1 MVTPKTIDDLLRL
14 LGEGYEPKYLY
25 FWGHTPRSAE
35 VDASCL
41 SQWFPASF
49 VSEGQTFPTAEH
61 FMMYRKALLFGDRD
75 SAEAILLA
83 DNPGKAKALGRKV
96 QSFNESVWVD
106 RRTEIVEAGNRLKF
120 SQNQD
125 LAAYLSKT
133 GSKVLVEA
141 SPSDRIWGIGMSRED
156 ARRTHPARWR
166 GLNLLGFL
174 LMVVRAELFG
184 M

>member
-1 MVTPKTIDDLLRL
+1 MLLL
-14 LGEGYEPKYLY
+14 LGEGYEPKYFY

-41 SQWFPASF
+41 SQWFPAGF

-61 FMMYRKALLFGDRD
+61 FMMYRKALLFSDLD
-75 SAEAILLA
+75 SAEAILQA

-96 QSFNESVWVD
+96 QNFDESVWVS
-106 RRTEIVEAGNRLKF
+106 RRTEIVETANRLKF
-120 SQNQD
+120 SQNRELGD
-125 LAAYLSKT
+125 YLAKT

-141 SPSDRIWGIGMSRED
+141 SPSDRIWGIGMSREA
-156 ARRTHPARWR
+156 ARQAHPAQWK
-166 GLNLLGFL
+166 GLNLLGFS